1 MFLSTHFTLAEFTVS
16 QTADRHGVDNT
27 PPLEIIEALKYTAQG
42 LEGVRILLGVPIL
55 ISSGYR
61 CLALNRRIGSKDT
74 SQHVKGEAADFTAP
88 GFGGPTTVMT
98 RILESGLDYDQCI
111 LEYATDPKRPGRGWV
126 HMSFTRKPRHQ
137 ALVIDDTGTRP
148 WMA

>member
-1 MFLSTHFTLAEFTVS
+1 MTLLSTHFTLEEMIAS
-16 QTADRHGVDNT
+16 QTAAREGIDNT
-27 PPLEIIEALKYTAQG
+27 PTPEIIEALKYTAQG

-55 ISSGYR
+55 VSSGYR
-61 CLALNRRIGSKDT
+61 CLALNRAIGSKDT
-74 SQHVKGEAADFTAP
+74 SQHVKGEAVDFTAP

-111 LEYATDPKRPGRGWV
+111 LEYASKPGRGWV

-148 WMA
+148 WSA